1 MKVKL
6 TVPKEFKKD
15 SFVYGKL
22 TDGKAYF
29 QAGQIFEGLS
39 VLPYGVE
46 IIVNDGIKVFYD
58 KSEYGFSG
66 TRGIY
71 WVYLFGEKKIG
82 YYCEGYSQIPS
93 EDIVKLFDNI
103 AKVEI
108 KFIGSQYHRDPMFT

>member
-6 TVPKEFKKD
+6 TVPKEIKRD
-15 SFVYGKL
+15 DYRYDKL
-22 TDGKAYF
+22 LDAKSLF
-29 QAGQIFEGLS
+29 QAGDIFGGLS
-39 VLPYGVE
+39 VLPYGTE
-46 IIVNDGIKVFYD
+46 IIINETLKVFYD
-58 KSEYGFSG
+58 ETEYGFSG

-82 YYCEGYSQIPS
+82 YYCEGFSKIPS